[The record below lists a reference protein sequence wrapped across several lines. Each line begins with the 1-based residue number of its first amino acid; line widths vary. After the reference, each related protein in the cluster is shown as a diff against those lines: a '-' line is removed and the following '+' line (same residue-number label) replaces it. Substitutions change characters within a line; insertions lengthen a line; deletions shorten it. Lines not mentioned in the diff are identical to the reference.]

1 MKTVT
6 LDPAKMLGFR
16 VAQTGTGPIGLKLGE
31 GKDGAVKPS

>member
-16 VAQTGTGPIGLKLGE
+16 VAQADPGRIGLKLGAT
-31 GKDGAVKPS
+31 KDGFTKG